1 MKNLTLRFK
10 LIMTFCIVIA
20 LMLGAMAATTYIQS
34 SKIFR
39 EEVENTS

>member
-1 MKNLTLRFK
+1 
-10 LIMTFCIVIA
+10 
-20 LMLGAMAATTYIQS
+20 MLSAMAATTYIQS